1 MTRLVSV
8 ATKAALVAV
17 AGSGLYL
24 ASYYSDGRG
33 VSKWTS
39 TASTPAVKAQGQS
52 IPEQA
57 ITASERRLRAEPG
70 SCASQTWPKIESQ
83 CITSRAESAK
93 PNATTAW
100 GEPSAGDVSPP
111 QLGPENASADPGS
124 TGSVPLLASP
134 SLAENAAQDLTRA
147 ETRKVKKQRAF
158 ARGERRRVREA
169 RHGRSLRSHFLRE
182 RPIPVSSARAREP
195 IQFRLADRGN

>member
-1 MTRLVSV
+1 
-8 ATKAALVAV
+8 V

-39 TASTPAVKAQGQS
+39 AGSTPAAKAQGQS

-57 ITASERRLRAEPG
+57 ISASERRLRAEPG

-83 CITSRAESAK
+83 CITSGAESAK
-93 PNATTAW
+93 GNATTAW
-100 GEPSAGDVSPP
+100 REPASGSLSPP
-111 QLGPENASADPGS
+111 QLGPETASADPGS
-124 TGSVPLLASP
+124 TGSLPLLASP
-134 SLAENAAQDLTRA
+134 SLADNAAHDLTRA
-147 ETRKVKKQRAF
+147 RKVKKQRAF
-158 ARGERRRVREA
+158 SRGERRRVREA
-169 RHGRSLRSHFLRE
+169 RHGRSLRPHLVRE
-182 RPIPVSSARAREP
+182 RAIPVFSARAHEP

>member
-39 TASTPAVKAQGQS
+39 TGSTPAAKAQGQS

-57 ITASERRLRAEPG
+57 STASERRLRAEPG
-70 SCASQTWPKIESQ
+70 SCASQTWPKIELQ
-83 CITSRAESAK
+83 CITSGAESAK
-93 PNATTAW
+93 GNATTAW
-100 GEPSAGDVSPP
+100 REPASGSLSPP
-111 QLGPENASADPGS
+111 QLGPETASADPGS
-124 TGSVPLLASP
+124 TGSLPLLASP
-134 SLAENAAQDLTRA
+134 SLADNAAHDLTRA

-158 ARGERRRVREA
+158 SRGERRRVREA
-169 RHGRSLRSHFLRE
+169 RHGRSLRPHLVRE
-182 RPIPVSSARAREP
+182 RAIPVFSARAHEP